1 MQLEPVSGGV
11 QARGRPRSLRLLTA
25 TVVIVAGLVLAWS
38 FRSAFGGGGSAAPGT
53 GSIVDGFPL
62 GARADAA
69 TAQAN
74 EALAIEAL
82 ETRLG
87 SHADIVSATAYQED
101 IRLVHPDAQRSGTL
115 TVYLFALADGS
126 YHAAGVYCGVGGC
139 GPVPVYN

>member
-1 MQLEPVSGGV
+1 MQLEPVRGGV
-11 QARGRPRSLRLLTA
+11 QARVRTRSLRLLAA
-25 TVVIVAGLVLAWS
+25 TVVIVAGLLLAWS
-38 FRSAFGGGGSAAPGT
+38 LRSASGGASAGAPGS

-62 GARADAA
+62 GVRIGPAAEQADASLA
-69 TAQAN
+69 LQALN
-74 EALAIEAL
+74 SRLA
-82 ETRLG
+82 
-87 SHADIVSATAYQED
+87 SHATIVSAMAYQED